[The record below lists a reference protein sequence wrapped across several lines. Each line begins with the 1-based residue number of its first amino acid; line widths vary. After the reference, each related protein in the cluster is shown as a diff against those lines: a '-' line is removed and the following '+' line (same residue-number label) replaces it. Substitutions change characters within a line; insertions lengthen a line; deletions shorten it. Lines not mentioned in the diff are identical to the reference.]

1 MYRLPLTVSSKIVG
15 GGAPNA
21 QGKTMAQL
29 ARSKFLLLR
38 FAEEV
43 TFNAQA
49 FIEGRLELFANSKL
63 TAYSG
68 VVQRDVQ
75 LTVEEARWLES
86 LPESQWIELSE
97 ALRDDAPPVV
107 RIQELIREGV
117 VIVDTSADEVSGS
130 DGTAPEETSP
140 FELPEETV
148 ERFERH
154 QTLDSIPW
162 HPTSLYLHLTNQDAE
177 VQNALKA
184 EPLDLVIKTRDAEAS
199 ANEFLDKHGEPP
211 PAFFQ
216 APQADSELIPL
227 ADGRRQGSIYH
238 ALSRR
243 RTIRAFDPDRTVDR
257 ETLSTLL
264 RYTFGCLG
272 RHTLSPRFFSLHK
285 GSPSGGSLHPIEA
298 YPVVSRVQ
306 GLEPGFYH
314 YDTRLHGLRQITA
327 CEAEPLAEQLT
338 QLAQGQTFVAE
349 AHFVVLLVARFQ
361 RNFWKY
367 KKRINTFNVILKD
380 AGHLSQTFQLIATDL
395 GLGAFY
401 TGAIDPF
408 SILRSV
414 GFDPAA
420 DRFHHG
426 PIGILGAGFQAEDDQ
441 TLMPLE
447 AYDPIQAR
455 DRSS

>member
-1 MYRLPLTVSSKIVG
+1 MV
-15 GGAPNA
+15 
-21 QGKTMAQL
+21 QL
-29 ARSKFLLLR
+29 ARSKFLVLR
-38 FAEEV
+38 FAEEI

-49 FIEGRLELFANSKL
+49 FVEGRLELFSNSKL
-63 TAYSG
+63 TAYSA

-75 LTVEEARWLES
+75 LTAEEARWLES
-86 LPESQWIELSE
+86 LPESQWIDLDE
-97 ALRDDAPPVV
+97 ALNDDAPPAE
-107 RIQELIREGV
+107 RIQELIRDGV
-117 VIVDTSADEVSGS
+117 VIVDAEPQNDAASREAL
-130 DGTAPEETSP
+130 P
-140 FELPEETV
+140 FELPEETI

-154 QTLDSIPW
+154 QTLDTIPW

-177 VQNALKA
+177 HQNALKA
-184 EPLDLVIKTRDAEAS
+184 KPLDLVSDTLNAESS

-227 ADGRRQGSIYH
+227 ADGRRKGSIYDT
-238 ALSRR
+238 LSWR
-243 RTIRAFDPDRTVDR
+243 RTIRAFDPERTVDR
-257 ETLSTLL
+257 ETFSTLL

-298 YPVVSRVQ
+298 YPVVSRVE

-314 YDTRLHGLRQITA
+314 YDTRLHGLRQIAA
-327 CEAEPLAEQLT
+327 CEAEPLEAQLS
-338 QLAQGQTFVAE
+338 QLAHGQTFVAE

-367 KKRINTFNVILKD
+367 QKRINTFNVILKD

-401 TGAIDPF
+401 TGAIDPPALMEG
-408 SILRSV
+408 LR
-414 GFDPAA
+414 FDPDT
-420 DRFHHG
+420 DRIHHG
-426 PIGILGAGFQAEDDQ
+426 PIGILGAGYQAKDDQ

-447 AYDPIQAR
+447 AYDPIRAR
-455 DRSS
+455 DPS